1 MQSIA
6 KHLTNILYSISRK
19 KSIPKAQKNGTA
31 VPFGELVMS
40 INISDIFFA
49 VRKKGMEK

>member
-6 KHLTNILYSISRK
+6 KHLTDILYSISRK

-40 INISDIFFA
+40 INISDIFCCPQ
-49 VRKKGMEK
+49 KKEMEK